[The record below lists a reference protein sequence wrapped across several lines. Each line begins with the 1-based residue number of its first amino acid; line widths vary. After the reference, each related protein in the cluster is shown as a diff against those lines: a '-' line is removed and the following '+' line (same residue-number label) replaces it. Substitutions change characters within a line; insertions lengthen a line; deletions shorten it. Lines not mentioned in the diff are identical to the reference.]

1 MVRGQPGEENQ
12 RDPVRAMLLADP
24 VMDAPAG
31 RWDRFFLAW
40 PSPFVKHLLC
50 ACPPLYSGQGQ
61 KHSRFSASVRQG
73 AVLYRWIWQGST
85 LPGGSPSP
93 RRPHPQTA
101 CLCAFCTM
109 GGRCGLCKTAV
120 CAKNAGRGLTGR
132 GPGRILWTWQ
142 RRRGVF
148 SPAFSFARKSV
159 PVRIPN
165 HSQRGESC
173 FASRARPFSAA
184 VQTPQAPARRR
195 KTKHRGRNSAY
206 DDVISIIDTLWVL
219 LAAILVFFMNLGFA
233 SVEAGFARAKN
244 CVNILSKNFIVFA
257 VSSLALCCWAGG

>member
-1 MVRGQPGEENQ
+1 MAGQHTS
-12 RDPVRAMLLADP
+12 R
-24 VMDAPAG
+24 
-31 RWDRFFLAW
+31 RFA
-40 PSPFVKHLLC
+40 H
-50 ACPPLYSGQGQ
+50 
-61 KHSRFSASVRQG
+61 
-73 AVLYRWIWQGST
+73 
-85 LPGGSPSP
+85 P

-132 GPGRILWTWQ
+132 GPGRILWAWQ

-206 DDVISIIDTLWVL
+206 DRRHFHHRHFVGAVGGDPRVLYEPGLCLGGGGLCPRQKLRQHPVQKLYRLCRVLAGLYAAGLGADVRRRGPQL
-219 LAAILVFFMNLGFA
+219 L
-233 SVEAGFARAKN
+233 
-244 CVNILSKNFIVFA
+244 
-257 VSSLALCCWAGG
+257 